1 MEPKL
6 EPILWAMAVD
16 IRRYNPSTLVWRKGK
31 WYVQVTK
38 PVELQYGSDKQS
50 RRSTGT
56 SDKHEARFLQHQL
69 TQRIYEGFDKALE
82 RTDPVF
88 EALRPILESEGVN
101 PKQWYREGLVE
112 LTVRGDKTLAHKVT
126 GKPKITAD
134 GTPVRFIEKW
144 SASNHVELLGVVSGL
159 GYTVPATVIEY
170 LSQEDRSKVLQVAAD
185 GMSQPS
191 TDTTI
196 KMVKALPERM
206 AHEMLEF
213 FKGGEPVIRLA
224 ENAQTPQGATL
235 GDVVERYLT
244 WRPEK
249 SRHGDKQQLKK
260 WLEHPRYSRLPLTDA
275 DHYDAYDF
283 LYGFD
288 EDLTQSSIRVLR
300 AAMSNVFRW
309 AKTKRELAVAV
320 NPFVDLDLTGIGK
333 DGTEKRPFTP
343 AELDKLFAQKM
354 SEVDKSAFKILLA
367 TGMRG
372 GELMQV
378 TSLSEEDGIKFLDL
392 RNLRTKT
399 KGSRRMVP
407 LHDRL
412 TNTGFPL
419 KTNQGR
425 LNRIIREHFDDKTV
439 SLHSLRHT
447 WKDLARDAGIPEE
460 MHKFISGHSA
470 GDESS
475 KYGVGPSLPARHK
488 AIMAMSF
495 PWLEL

>member
-1 MEPKL
+1 M
-6 EPILWAMAVD
+6 
-16 IRRYNPSTLVWRKGK
+16 
-31 WYVQVTK
+31 
-38 PVELQYGSDKQS
+38 
-50 RRSTGT
+50 
-56 SDKHEARFLQHQL
+56 
-69 TQRIYEGFDKALE
+69 
-82 RTDPVF
+82 
-88 EALRPILESEGVN
+88 
-101 PKQWYREGLVE
+101 VE
-112 LTVRGDKTLAHKVT
+112 LTVRGDKTLAHKAT

-447 WKDLARDAGIPEE
+447 WKDLARDAGISEE

>member
-1 MEPKL
+1 MEPTL

-112 LTVRGDKTLAHKVT
+112 LTVRGDKTLAHKAT
-126 GKPKITAD
+126 GKPKITVD
-134 GTPVRFIEKW
+134 GTPVRFVEKW

-447 WKDLARDAGIPEE
+447 WKDLARDAGISEE